1 MLCLRKLGDGLF
13 LQCCEEVAEL
23 YPKIKFDT
31 MIIDNCCMQVRIL
44 IPCPTPRAV
53 LYLLLLHVLSEGIK
67 TTGVK
72 ADTAAAADSSLH
84 EGAQR
89 RFCRSSAL
97 CQLRAGAAGTEAGRA
112 TRSLCLSEAYKTAW
126 MPGHPALLSRALPAA
141 T

>member
-44 IPCPTPRAV
+44 IPCPTPKAV
-53 LYLLLLHVLSEGIK
+53 LHLLLLHLRSEGIK

-84 EGAQR
+84 EGAQTE
-89 RFCRSSAL
+89 FCKSSPCSVPAEGRS
-97 CQLRAGAAGTEAGRA
+97 CRAIC
-112 TRSLCLSEAYKTAW
+112 SLCLAEAYKTAW